1 MGNVQRMRRILAV
14 LGAVAAVVAAAGIAA
29 HYIGLVNTMVARI
42 ASFTPL
48 FVILAMV
55 AVLMLSAARQRVRTV
70 LAVVI
75 AVVGV
80 WSQIPLFTR
89 TDTGQPATDSVSVR
103 LLQANIRLGEAD
115 VGALMQTVIDED
127 VDVLTVIELT
137 PEALQR
143 LSAAGI
149 TETLPYSFVRPGS
162 SGSGAGIFARFPL
175 TDGRRLKGFAPNNLE
190 AVMALP
196 GVGPVGVY
204 ALHPIPPYPEPS
216 YKWAQELRL
225 LRSVFAAQTHPLI
238 VGADFNSTYD
248 HWQYRDLLV
257 SEPAGDRQ
265 DPHPGWYSVVVP
277 PGGPS
282 GFRSPWRTGRH
293 PLRRRV
299 NLGFRPGVRSYQIL
313 GHSLT
318 GTPHSSECTPPVS
331 ACVCRPAM
339 SRPMNAPTTQMIM
352 VIQNISTY

>member
-143 LSAAGI
+143 LSPAGI

-248 HWQYRDLLV
+248 HWQYRDLLAN
-257 SEPAGDRQ
+257 SSTGPDRPLIDAGEFL
-265 DPHPGWYSVVVP
+265 G
-277 PGGPS
+277 S
-282 GFRSPWRTGRH
+282 GFVPTFPADRWYPSLLAIDKILTRGGT
-293 PLRRRV
+293 PLSFRRV
-299 NLGFRPGVRSYQIL
+299 DLPGSDHRGVLGDIRFD
-313 GHSLT
+313 
-318 GTPHSSECTPPVS
+318 
-331 ACVCRPAM
+331 AA
-339 SRPMNAPTTQMIM
+339 
-352 VIQNISTY
+352 

>member
-115 VGALMQTVIDED
+115 VDALMQTVIDED

-162 SGSGAGIFARFPL
+162 SGSGAGIFARFP
-175 TDGRRLKGFAPNNLE
+175 T
-190 AVMALP
+190 
-196 GVGPVGVY
+196 
-204 ALHPIPPYPEPS
+204 
-216 YKWAQELRL
+216 
-225 LRSVFAAQTHPLI
+225 
-238 VGADFNSTYD
+238 
-248 HWQYRDLLV
+248 
-257 SEPAGDRQ
+257 AG
-265 DPHPGWYSVVVP
+265 G
-277 PGGPS
+277 
-282 GFRSPWRTGRH
+282 
-293 PLRRRV
+293 
-299 NLGFRPGVRSYQIL
+299 
-313 GHSLT
+313 
-318 GTPHSSECTPPVS
+318 
-331 ACVCRPAM
+331 
-339 SRPMNAPTTQMIM
+339 
-352 VIQNISTY
+352 